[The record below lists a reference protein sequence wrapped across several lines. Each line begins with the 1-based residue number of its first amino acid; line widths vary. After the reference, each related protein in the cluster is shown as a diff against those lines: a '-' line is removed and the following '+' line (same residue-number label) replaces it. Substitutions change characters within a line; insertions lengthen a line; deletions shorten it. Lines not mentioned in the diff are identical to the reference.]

1 MSRVKDRAMTD
12 IEKMD
17 LRLMP
22 EEEVLYVARPGKR
35 MDLFFLIVFL
45 AIVGFCIALYFLG
58 AWGLRVNNPAGGG
71 SSISVASVGVIAA
84 VAVVIYRFIVM
95 GHAFVLTNH
104 RVIVLKGGKFRSRKF
119 RAYGLH
125 DVCPCHAGFRHKRD
139 PRCTQCR
146 RRYGRPP
153 EIDQGFLYRLFGLAT
168 IDFFSPSSQP
178 KVKTFLIISFSS
190 TSFKFIY
197 LARKDGEAI
206 YNLLTEELEKLPKRK
221 K

>member
-22 EEEVLYVARPGKR
+22 EEKVLYVARPGKR

-119 RAYGLH
+119 LNLDEIGGA
-125 DVCPCHAGFRHKRD
+125 
-139 PRCTQCR
+139 
-146 RRYGRPP
+146 
-153 EIDQGFLYRLFGLAT
+153 EIDQGFLYHLFGLAT

-178 KVKTFLIISFSS
+178 KVKTVLIISFSS

>member
-1 MSRVKDRAMTD
+1 MSGVKDRAMTD

-119 RAYGLH
+119 LNLDEIGGA
-125 DVCPCHAGFRHKRD
+125 
-139 PRCTQCR
+139 
-146 RRYGRPP
+146 

>member
-1 MSRVKDRAMTD
+1 MSRAKDRAMTD
-12 IEKMD
+12 IEKMN
-17 LRLMP
+17 LRLLP

-35 MDLFFLIVFL
+35 MDLFFLIIFL
-45 AIVGFCIALYFLG
+45 GLVALCVTLYFLG

-71 SSISVASVGVIAA
+71 SSISVASAA
-84 VAVVIYRFIVM
+84 VVGAVGIVIYRFIVM

-104 RVIVLKGGKFRSRKF
+104 RVIVLKGNKFRTRKF
-119 RAYGLH
+119 LNLDEIGGA
-125 DVCPCHAGFRHKRD
+125 
-139 PRCTQCR
+139 Q
-146 RRYGRPP
+146 
-153 EIDQGFLYRLFGLAT
+153 IDQGMLYAVFGLAT

-206 YNLLTEELEKLPKRK
+206 YELLCAELEKLPKRQK
-221 K
+221 S

>member
-95 GHAFVLTNH
+95 GHAFMLTNH

-119 RAYGLH
+119 LNLDEIGGA
-125 DVCPCHAGFRHKRD
+125 
-139 PRCTQCR
+139 
-146 RRYGRPP
+146 

>member
-1 MSRVKDRAMTD
+1 MSGVKDRAMTD

-58 AWGLRVNNPAGGG
+58 AWGLMVNNPAGGG

-119 RAYGLH
+119 LNLDEIGGA
-125 DVCPCHAGFRHKRD
+125 
-139 PRCTQCR
+139 
-146 RRYGRPP
+146 

>member
-1 MSRVKDRAMTD
+1 MSGVKDRAMTD

-71 SSISVASVGVIAA
+71 SSISVASVGVIGA

-119 RAYGLH
+119 LNLDEIGGA
-125 DVCPCHAGFRHKRD
+125 
-139 PRCTQCR
+139 
-146 RRYGRPP
+146 

>member
-119 RAYGLH
+119 LNLDEIGGA
-125 DVCPCHAGFRHKRD
+125 
-139 PRCTQCR
+139 
-146 RRYGRPP
+146 